1 MRRTLAHV
9 KKLICRLREKIKRKN
24 SSSSADQEYPCVS
37 NVVDIQDA
45 KSIIIKLHRRRY
57 FKDKMSILIG
67 MRNGE
72 EVSLQSLS
80 KISNL
85 DPFIDKNE
93 VLRVGGRIK
102 RSNLNTEYIH
112 RILLSGEGIV
122 TNVLVKWY
130 HQSVG
135 HGRRGYTL
143 NKIMSSGYWIVQ
155 TNLVVRSFIDRCVRC
170 RYLRGKVG
178 EQKMAD
184 LPADRI
190 STKPPFTVE
199 LDMFG
204 PFTVKHHRKEMKRY
218 GIMFTCLSSRVVH
231 LEVVQDMETDS
242 FSQALRKFIACR
254 GNIRLIR
261 CDNGTNFVDAKS
273 ELQRSFSEMD
283 EDNITSPAEW
293 WN

>member
-1 MRRTLAHV
+1 MEYRNFFENLKFINIV
-9 KKLICRLREKIKRKN
+9 IFFCEDRL
-24 SSSSADQEYPCVS
+24 
-37 NVVDIQDA
+37 
-45 KSIIIKLHRRRY
+45 
-57 FKDKMSILIG
+57 
-67 MRNGE
+67 
-72 EVSLQSLS
+72 
-80 KISNL
+80 
-85 DPFIDKNE
+85 DKNE
-93 VLRVGGRIK
+93 VLSFGGRIK

-112 RILLSGEGIV
+112 QILLSGEGIV

-135 HGRRGYTL
+135 RGRRGYTL

-184 LPADRI
+184 LLADRI
-190 STKPPFTVE
+190 STEPPFTVE

-218 GIMFTCLSSRVVH
+218 GIMFTGLSSRVVH
-231 LEVVQDMETDS
+231 LEVVQNMETDS